1 MMDKFSVK
9 IFLGITF
16 AAAAFILLSGSASN
30 VLAQRDPFEKSP
42 LTKPRVI
49 NPNPTA
55 APSGQTG
62 AVAQP
67 KPVKPKPAGPPPVVA
82 LGAPPIDQRI
92 SYYKRLRED
101 AATSGLEIPKVTSVL
116 TLDEMSVIG
125 IFRTPRGYAAMVEAK
140 PIKLSYTIYPGEKFF
155 DGQLVAVE
163 ENRLVFRKVAKLS
176 NGKFTASVQNKTLR
190 QYSVQEQVQGTAPVQ
205 PSEKPSESAAA
216 VVPQTTPPNGTPG
229 VIVPTVG
236 LISPLEEMLKQPAE
250 QPKDSAAKKGG
261 KNKNDKKAQ
270 NGKDAKKVKKPV
282 KVAENKQQ

>member
-42 LTKPRVI
+42 LTKPRVV

-101 AATSGLEIPKVTSVL
+101 AATSGLGIPKVTSVL

-163 ENRLVFRKVAKLS
+163 ENRLVFRKVVKMS
-176 NGKFTASVQNKTLR
+176 NGKFTASVENKALR
-190 QYSVQEQVQGTAPVQ
+190 QYSMQEEVQGTAPLLPAAQQQ
-205 PSEKPSESAAA
+205 PSPTETA
-216 VVPQTTPPNGTPG
+216 VNNAGTPPAA
-229 VIVPTVG
+229 IVPTVTVVS
-236 LISPLEEMLKQPAE
+236 SPLEEMLKQPAE
-250 QPKDSAAKKGG
+250 QPKAAAAKDRKSKD
-261 KNKNDKKAQ
+261 KNTKSKNAK
-270 NGKDAKKVKKPV
+270 NGKKTV
-282 KVAENKQQ
+282 KVAANKQP

>member
-9 IFLGITF
+9 QFLGITF

-42 LTKPRVI
+42 LTKPRVV
-49 NPNPTA
+49 NPNPTS
-55 APSGQTG
+55 APSGQPG

-67 KPVKPKPAGPPPVVA
+67 KPVKPKPAGPPPVIA

-125 IFRTPRGYAAMVEAK
+125 IFRTPRGYGAMVEAK

-163 ENRLVFRKVAKLS
+163 ENRLVFRKVVKMS
-176 NGKFTASVQNKTLR
+176 NGKFTATVENKALR
-190 QYSVQEQVQGTAPVQ
+190 QYSMQEEVQGTAPLQPTQQ
-205 PSEKPSESAAA
+205 PSQTETA
-216 VVPQTTPPNGTPG
+216 VNNAGAPPIA
-229 VIVPTVG
+229 IVPTVTVVS
-236 LISPLEEMLKQPAE
+236 SPLEEMLKQPAE
-250 QPKDSAAKKGG
+250 QPKVTATKDKKS
-261 KNKNDKKAQ
+261 NDKNTKSKNAK
-270 NGKDAKKVKKPV
+270 NGKKTV
-282 KVAENKQQ
+282 KVAANKQP